1 MNDGKEIQV
10 TVVVRVRPRS
20 AKEIKENSNLI
31 IQTSGSK
38 DVLIKHGDQS
48 KTYTFD
54 KVFGPQVGQ
63 QVIFDQVVSGMLQE
77 VLMGY
82 NCTIFAYGIMPDLT

>member
-1 MNDGKEIQV
+1 MSESQTGKETQI

-20 AKEIKENSNLI
+20 QKEIKENSHLSI
-31 IQTSGSK
+31 STSGSRE
-38 DVLIKHGDQS
+38 VLVKNGDAS

-63 QVIFDQVVSGMLQE
+63 QGLLF
-77 VLMGY
+77 
-82 NCTIFAYGIMPDLT
+82 